1 MPDLSQGGVDP
12 VTHHGSAPDH
22 PLRVVVLGATG
33 TVGRSL
39 MPWFNAQAIDAIG
52 VGSAQVNLCDPTSVD
67 LLREMV
73 RPDDTLVILSALT
86 PDKGRDVS
94 TFMKNVTMGQHLSQ
108 FLHQNPCAHVIYLSS
123 DAVYTDGIP
132 LIREPSCASPSTLY
146 GLMHLVREH
155 LFREAL
161 SPSRTP
167 LLILRPCA
175 LYGPTDTHQAYG
187 PNRFLRSAI
196 REHAVSL
203 FGEGEE
209 QRDHL
214 YLDDLSRL
222 IGSCVR
228 QRTSGLLNV
237 ATGLAVSFA
246 AVAEMVAQLLEE
258 SMQIIS
264 RSRHSPVTHRRFDI
278 TALQRAFPSLRMTP
292 LSDGLSATYRRW
304 RAEAEVGAAS

>member
-1 MPDLSQGGVDP
+1 MSQVGSEP
-12 VTHHGSAPDH
+12 VTHHGSAPGQ
-22 PLRVVVLGATG
+22 PPRVVVLGATG
-33 TVGRSL
+33 AVGRSL
-39 MPWFNAQAIDAIG
+39 MPWFSAQAIDAIG
-52 VGSAQVNLCDPTSVD
+52 LGSAQVNLCDPSSVD
-67 LLREMV
+67 LLRQMI
-73 RPDDTLVILSALT
+73 RPDDTLLILSALT
-86 PDKGRDVS
+86 PDKGRDAS
-94 TFMKNVTMGQHLSQ
+94 TFMKNMTMGQHLSLVLQ
-108 FLHQNPCAHVIYLSS
+108 QSPCAHVIYLSS
-123 DAVYTDGIP
+123 DAVYAEEVS
-132 LIREPSCASPSTLY
+132 LIREPSCASPSTLH

-167 LLILRPCA
+167 LLVLRPCA
-175 LYGPTDTHQAYG
+175 LYGPTDTHQGYG

-196 REHAVSL
+196 REHTISV

-237 ATGLAVSFA
+237 ATGSVVSFA
-246 AVAEMVAQLLEE
+246 AVAEMVAELLEE
-258 SMQIIS
+258 PVQIIS
-264 RSRHSPVTHRRFDI
+264 RPRQSPVTHRRFDV

-292 LSDGLSATYRRW
+292 LSEGLLATHRRW
-304 RAEAEVGAAS
+304 MEEVEVG

>member
-1 MPDLSQGGVDP
+1 MPEL
-12 VTHHGSAPDH
+12 VTHQLATPCDPS
-22 PLRVVVLGATG
+22 RVVVLGATG
-33 TVGRSL
+33 AVGSSL
-39 MPWFNAQAIDAIG
+39 MPWLSAQAIDAIG
-52 VGSAQVNLCDPTSVD
+52 LGSAQVNLCDPSSVD
-67 LLREMV
+67 LLRQMI
-73 RPDDTLVILSALT
+73 RPDDTLVILSAWT

-94 TFMKNVTMGQHLSQ
+94 TFMKNVTMGQHLSL
-108 FLHQNPCAHVIYLSS
+108 FLQQSPCAHVIYLSS
-123 DAVYTDGIP
+123 DAVYAEGLS
-132 LIREPSCASPSTLY
+132 LIREPSCASPSTLH

-155 LFREAL
+155 LFREVL

-175 LYGPTDTHQAYG
+175 LYGPTDAHQGYG

-196 REHAVSL
+196 RDHTISL

-237 ATGLAVSFA
+237 ATGSAVSFA
-246 AVAEMVAQLLEE
+246 AAAKMVAELLEE
-258 SMQIIS
+258 PVRIIS
-264 RSRHSPVTHRRFDI
+264 RLRQGPVTHRCFDV

-292 LSDGLSATYRRW
+292 LSEGLPATYRRW
-304 RAEAEVGAAS
+304 KEAAEVGSVS